1 MPALPPLHPLFNL
14 EGQSAIVTGAALGI
28 GFGIARRFVEAGANV
43 LLADADANAVDQAAR
58 ALHGPGRAVPLV
70 LDVSADDAGPRAVSA
85 AVGAF
90 GRLDVL
96 VNNAGIYPQLPLLKL
111 TPELFDRVYRVNL
124 RGLAF
129 MCKAAA
135 ARFIEQ
141 AHGGRII
148 NIGSVDSLHPS
159 MPGLSAYDA
168 SKGGVLMLTRSL
180 ALELAPHRILVNAIL
195 PGGVETEGTKRPVE
209 SSGLPAAQLEAQ
221 RQAFIKAT
229 IPLGRIGQPDEIAG
243 AAIFLASAASS
254 YVTGASLVVDGGM
267 LVG

>member
-1 MPALPPLHPLFNL
+1 MSTTNSLQPLFDL
-14 EGQSAIVTGAALGI
+14 KGQSAIVTGAALGI
-28 GFGIARRFVEAGANV
+28 GFGIARRYVEAGADV
-43 LLADADANAVDQAAR
+43 LLVDTEAEALERAAR
-58 ALHGPGRAVPLV
+58 ALHGPGRAVSLV

-148 NIGSVDSLHPS
+148 NIGSVDSVHPS

-180 ALELAPHRILVNAIL
+180 ALELSAHGILVNAIL
-195 PGGVETEGTKRPVE
+195 PGGVETEGTRRPLE
-209 SSGLPAAQLEAQ
+209 NSGLSPQQAEAQ
-221 RQAFIKAT
+221 RQMFIKAK
-229 IPLGRIGQPDEIAG
+229 IPMGRIGQPDEIAG
-243 AAIFLASAASS
+243 AAIFLASRAAS
-254 YVTGASLVVDGGM
+254 YMTGASLVIDGGM
-267 LVG
+267 LLS